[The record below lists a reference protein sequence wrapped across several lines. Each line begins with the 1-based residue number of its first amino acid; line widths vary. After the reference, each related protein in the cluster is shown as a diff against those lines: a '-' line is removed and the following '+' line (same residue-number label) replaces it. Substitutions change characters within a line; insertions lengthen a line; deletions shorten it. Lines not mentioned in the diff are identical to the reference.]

1 MRRCDSLR
9 ATDMKSHRPAENHI
23 ATADTHGTVTSAN
36 TMNQKPK
43 STTANQVA
51 SVVNLP
57 GYQIKNVLGKG
68 GMAIVYLAV
77 QESVGREVALKI
89 LVPDHT
95 DDTFSERFLSE
106 ARIISSLNHPNI
118 ITVYDAGVYQGCH
131 YMTMEFIPGKS
142 LRDARDLLTRKQK
155 IQIIKQVAQALDY
168 AGKKG
173 YVHRDIKPENILI
186 HEDGRAI
193 LTDFGIA
200 RSLDATRGLT
210 VTGKTIGTPYY
221 MSPEQT
227 KGIKVDHRSD
237 IYSLGVVLF
246 QALAGY
252 LPYDGPSVVAI
263 GIKHISDPIPDLPPG
278 LEIFQPIINKAM
290 AKNPGHRYANAGDLF
305 SALDAI
311 TDADLDYID
320 AKVAAFTKKGADHQA
335 KTLASVS
342 YPSQVEKP
350 ASEDKV
356 KIRAMRPTPPRT
368 LDVTDTDDFKRL
380 GRRRNWVLIMLLL
393 AALAGAGY
401 YQQDFLRA
409 FWQQTV
415 QPQIDQY
422 MQQAQPVQPQ
432 STPTPTHTEQPIVA
446 QAEVPSDNL
455 PSTHNSPD
463 AVANLIAG
471 YHAALVTNP
480 NDQLALSG
488 LEQAGKMFLLQIRT
502 AMDEK
507 NTTQARTLILEAK
520 QSLTARFVPE
530 QLLLIEE
537 QLLRQEA
544 IQSHSDKAKN
554 FAAQGQYLSTDGQ
567 NARDEWLAVLS
578 IDQNNETARQGLEAI
593 CQYYLKQ
600 ANGQYKSGKL
610 IEALASSEAG
620 LSANKAHTALLALK
634 TKLEQEIEKQNR
646 ILSFII
652 QAEAEFQAGKVISPE
667 NENAYDLYQQVLQE
681 QPGNKK
687 AADGMQKIEDYLNR
701 QINTAIWENKLKQAN
716 TLMAAALQRFPNSAR
731 LDKTKI
737 KLDTAIQS
745 RAPRVTHI
753 LFSDMV
759 LTSLLKEQ
767 GPVTPGKTLYVGF
780 SYTNL
785 TSSTTLLKAK
795 LIDPEDRLLEKK
807 LIVSDKSGEHIF
819 TLEQPHQPF
828 SPGNYRFVIE
838 LDGKPM
844 LDTTFTITENTAPV
858 LPEQAPQ

>member
-1 MRRCDSLR
+1 
-9 ATDMKSHRPAENHI
+9 
-23 ATADTHGTVTSAN
+23 
-36 TMNQKPK
+36 MNQKPK
-43 STTANQVA
+43 STTAGQVA
-51 SVVNLP
+51 SVVTLP
-57 GYQIKNVLGKG
+57 GYQIKDVLGKG

-95 DDTFSERFLSE
+95 DETFSERFLSE

-131 YMTMEFIPGKS
+131 YMTMEYVPGKS

-200 RSLDATRGLT
+200 RSLDVTRGLT

-237 IYSLGVVLF
+237 IYSLGIVLF

-290 AKNPGHRYANAGDLF
+290 SKNPGHRYTNAGDLF

-320 AKVAAFTKKGADHQA
+320 AKVAAFFKKGTDHQA

-342 YPSQVEKP
+342 YPSPIQKP
-350 ASEDKV
+350 APDAKV
-356 KIRAMRPTPPRT
+356 RIRAMRPTPPRT
-368 LDVTDTDDFKRL
+368 LDVTGTDDFKRL
-380 GRRRNWVLIMLLL
+380 GRRRNGVLILLLL
-393 AALAGAGY
+393 AALASAGY
-401 YQQDFLRA
+401 YQQDYLRA

-422 MQQAQPVQPQ
+422 LQPTQPAQAQN
-432 STPTPTHTEQPIVA
+432 TPTPTQTEQPIVA
-446 QAEVPSDNL
+446 QAEAPTGNL
-455 PSTHNSPD
+455 PRTDNPP
-463 AVANLIAG
+463 AAIANLIAG
-471 YHAALVTNP
+471 YHTALVINP

-488 LEQAGKMFLLQIRT
+488 LEQAGKMYLLQIRT
-502 AMDEK
+502 AMDEQ

-520 QSLTARFVPE
+520 QNLTARFVPE

-544 IQSHSDKAKN
+544 IQSHRDKAKD
-554 FAAQGQYLSTDGQ
+554 FAALGQYLSSDGL

-578 IDQNNETARQGLEAI
+578 IDQNNAEARQGIEAI
-593 CQYYLKQ
+593 CQYYLQQ
-600 ANGQYKSGKL
+600 ANGQSKSGNL

-620 LSANKAHTALLALK
+620 LSANKEHTALLALK
-634 TKLEQEIEKQNR
+634 TKLEYEIEKQNR
-646 ILSFII
+646 ILSLLI

-667 NENAYDLYQQVLQE
+667 NENAYDLYQQVLRE

-687 AADGMQKIEDYLNR
+687 AAAGLLKIEDYLNR

-731 LDKTKI
+731 LDKTNI
-737 KLDTAIQS
+737 KLDAAVHS

-767 GPVTPGKTLYVGF
+767 GPVAPGKTLYIGF

-795 LIDPEDRLLEKK
+795 LIDPENRVLEKK

-828 SPGNYRFVIE
+828 SPGNYQFVIE
-838 LDGKPM
+838 LDGKSM
-844 LDTTFTITENTAPV
+844 LDTTFTITGNTTPV
-858 LPEQAPQ
+858 LLEPTPQ